1 MDKRIKNIT
10 ATAERLKTPTP
21 ITIHRPLEL
30 VNPEETYL
38 YNMTNYQDYAEFSR
52 MFRYMNE
59 PQTPLN
65 PVALPP
71 LHKTPVCITIR
82 DKTIAGL
89 VDIITENPY
98 SESCEY
104 NIDLKC

>member
-10 ATAERLKTPTP
+10 ATAERLKTPTHNYY
-21 ITIHRPLEL
+21 TAPLEL

-65 PVALPP
+65 RR
-71 LHKTPVCITIR
+71 IT
-82 DKTIAGL
+82 TFTQNAGL
-89 VDIITENPY
+89 
-98 SESCEY
+98 Y
-104 NIDLKC
+104 NYTG